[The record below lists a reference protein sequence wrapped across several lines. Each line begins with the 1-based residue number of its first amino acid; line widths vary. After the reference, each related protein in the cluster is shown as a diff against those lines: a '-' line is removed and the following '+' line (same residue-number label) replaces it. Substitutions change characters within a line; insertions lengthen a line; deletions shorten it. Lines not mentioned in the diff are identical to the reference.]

1 METALGTYKCVCL
14 QEFRKYRRNES
25 TKSNLISSLVNI
37 LAPYPGK
44 GWRVAAT
51 DKVDKLEHEDLW
63 ALNLDM
69 GNWNN
74 ETWHELKNYA
84 DRGVSFAP
92 RLNNQRQN
100 QNITEVFSLADIFQI
115 PVAISHQVVVLLFLL
130 CFFFYAK
137 HEDFYF
143 HFLQLYQNSRA
154 NTTLSPELFH
164 CIGFFLVISC
174 TTDVVSFDITNSFKI
189 WSMVTWIWRISQGI
203 WANQGWRNIWNE

>member
-1 METALGTYKCVCL
+1 MADTNQVGGDFRQQLATFDNPGSRIITVSYETFLVMETDLGTYKCVCL

-51 DKVDKLEHEDLW
+51 GKVDKLEHEDLW

-84 DRGVSFAP
+84 DQGVSFAP
-92 RLNNQRQN
+92 RLNNPSSRKIRILQR
-100 QNITEVFSLADIFQI
+100 
-115 PVAISHQVVVLLFLL
+115 
-130 CFFFYAK
+130 Y
-137 HEDFYF
+137 
-143 HFLQLYQNSRA
+143 
-154 NTTLSPELFH
+154 
-164 CIGFFLVISC
+164 LV
-174 TTDVVSFDITNSFKI
+174 
-189 WSMVTWIWRISQGI
+189 
-203 WANQGWRNIWNE
+203 